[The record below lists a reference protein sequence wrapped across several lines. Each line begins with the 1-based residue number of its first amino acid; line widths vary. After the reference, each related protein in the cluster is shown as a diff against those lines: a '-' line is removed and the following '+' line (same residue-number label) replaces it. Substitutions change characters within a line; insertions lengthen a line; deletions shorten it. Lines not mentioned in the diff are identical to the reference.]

1 MNIQPANP
9 QPVSR
14 VNDDSSRTVAA
25 ASSSEA
31 RRAPAADLQPNT
43 SPAAAPPPAS
53 AEQLKSAVSDINR
66 ALRQSNQGLEFSID
80 SDTDRVV
87 IKMTDTQT
95 GEVIRQIP
103 SEETLAISRSIGDF
117 QQGMLLRQQA

>member
-9 QPVSR
+9 QPIGR
-14 VNDDSSRTVAA
+14 VNDDSSRAVVA
-25 ASSSEA
+25 ASSGET
-31 RRAPAADLQPNT
+31 RRAPVAA

-53 AEQLKSAVSDINR
+53 AEQLKSAVNDINR